1 MLLLIAMIRR
11 SLLLLFCL
19 ATLAAPSFA
28 VAQTP
33 EIAIIIDDVGNNHA
47 EGLQA
52 VDLPGPVACA
62 FLPDTPFAA
71 DLARDAYTRG
81 KEVMLH
87 LPLESVD
94 DRPLGPGGITLD
106 DTEREFRK
114 TVESDLKA
122 IPHVMGVNNH
132 MGSLMTR
139 HPGAMG
145 WLMSELR
152 RHPQLFFVD
161 SFTTAKSVALE
172 AADEHAL
179 PSIRRDVFLD
189 DVRRP
194 GAIRDQLARL
204 IDIARAR
211 GYALAIGHPYPETLA
226 VLQEDLPAF
235 AAMGI
240 KLVPV
245 QRLIQRRE
253 AGRQVN
259 QPVNAA
265 REVPHDRSDSSTGTT
280 G

>member
-1 MLLLIAMIRR
+1 MPTMRR
-11 SLLLLFCL
+11 SLPLLLLC
-19 ATLAAPSFA
+19 FA
-28 VAQTP
+28 VLAEPAAALAHSP
-33 EIAIIIDDVGNNHA
+33 EISIIIDDVGNNHA
-47 EGLQA
+47 EGRQA

-71 DLARDAYTRG
+71 DLARSAYANG

-94 DRPLGPGGITLD
+94 NRPLGPGGITLN
-106 DTEREFRK
+106 DTEHEFRQ

-139 HPGAMG
+139 HPGAMS
-145 WLMSELR
+145 WLMSELQ
-152 RHPQLFFVD
+152 RHRKLFFVD

-172 AADEHAL
+172 AADAHAL
-179 PSIRRDVFLD
+179 PTIRRDVFLD
-189 DVRRP
+189 DVRKP
-194 GAIRDQLARL
+194 AAIREQLARL
-204 IDIARAR
+204 IAIAKVR

-245 QRLIQRRE
+245 RRLIQRRE
-253 AGRQVN
+253 AARQVN

-265 REVPHDRSDSSTGTT
+265 REVPHDQAGSSTGTT